1 MKFSYKTIRLL
12 SLTLIVAVLLSQTQL
27 IGNLLTPKKAYAVG
41 DLTVSWEGAGSGDT
55 GPMFSIA
62 NMAPGQTSQKTITVT
77 NSATTTR
84 PVGIRGVKTAGLGAL
99 ENVLEIVISKNGT
112 DLYGGTTGVK
122 SLSQFLTDSASPN
135 GISLGQLNSGA
146 TGNYVVKVTFVMS
159 ADNTYQNTS
168 LTFNLIIGLS
178 LDIPAACHSMD
189 LDFAHPIMGSSKSE
203 KLTGTDGNDLI
214 LALEGSDVVD
224 GKNGDD
230 CIIGG
235 SGSDSLKGG
244 SGKDVLFGDAGSD
257 KLDGGNDEDKIFG
270 GDGSDALVGGNAK
283 DELYGENGS
292 DSLKGESGNDILIG
306 GAHSDSANGGAN
318 TDTCVAEAKT
328 SCEL

>member
-1 MKFSYKTIRLL
+1 MKLSYKTIRLL

-112 DLYGGTTGVK
+112 DLYGGTAGAKT
-122 SLSQFLTDSASPN
+122 LTQFLSDSVSPN

-146 TGNYVVKVTFVMS
+146 TGN
-159 ADNTYQNTS
+159 
-168 LTFNLIIGLS
+168 
-178 LDIPAACHSMD
+178 
-189 LDFAHPIMGSSKSE
+189 
-203 KLTGTDGNDLI
+203 
-214 LALEGSDVVD
+214 
-224 GKNGDD
+224 
-230 CIIGG
+230 
-235 SGSDSLKGG
+235 
-244 SGKDVLFGDAGSD
+244 
-257 KLDGGNDEDKIFG
+257 
-270 GDGSDALVGGNAK
+270 
-283 DELYGENGS
+283 
-292 DSLKGESGNDILIG
+292 
-306 GAHSDSANGGAN
+306 
-318 TDTCVAEAKT
+318 
-328 SCEL
+328 